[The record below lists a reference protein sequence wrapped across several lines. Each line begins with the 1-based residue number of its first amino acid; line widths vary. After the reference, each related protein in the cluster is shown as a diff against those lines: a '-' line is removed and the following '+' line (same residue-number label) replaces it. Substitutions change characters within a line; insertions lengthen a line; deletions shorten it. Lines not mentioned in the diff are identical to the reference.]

1 MNNKIQEIA
10 VRAWQHNADIE
21 KPPEEWMAG
30 FIETLGQLL
39 IEECLMVI
47 DTDISAH
54 DDFGKSG
61 GQGMKRASEIIK
73 THFGYEDEIRN

>member
-30 FIETLGQLL
+30 FIDTLGLLL

-47 DTDISAH
+47 NTDISAH
-54 DDFGKSG
+54 DDFGKAG
-61 GQGMKRASEIIK
+61 GQGMKRAADIVK
-73 THFGYEDEIRN
+73 RHFGIKNEIRN